1 MSKAVD
7 LLRETKSPIAIEL
20 ACTLG
25 EWWFNSKEYEK
36 TIECMNECVQEHLV
50 DGNDSGAAND
60 LHLIGCAYRE
70 LKNYEKS
77 LEAFKESRALFKKLK
92 EVINVARCDQKIAHC
107 LTELGDAEGALISA
121 QKSLDVFVTAHDHRR
136 ETYSSFEL
144 GKAQIASGQF
154 EEALMTLEN
163 VLENVTESEFKDFE
177 FIIDIERKIAI
188 TLRKLDRDIEAD
200 KKIEERVIELQKTVN
215 IKGFRPGKAP
225 VDLLKKQFAQALY
238 GEVLEK
244 ILQDNT
250 YQALNDN
257 KIKPASQPKIEIKSS
272 GEDKDLEYTISV
284 EKTPDIKKI
293 ELEKITLT
301 DYKLKIEKKDLDDR
315 INLLAEG
322 QKKYVNKNEGETSI
336 KGDLVVFDFEATV
349 NGKAFEGNKGQKV
362 QIILGKELFIK
373 GFDEQLLTCKS
384 GDKKDVKINLPE
396 NYPNKDLANKTA
408 VFNCKILE
416 VKKSES
422 VVIDDQFA
430 KNLGA
435 KDLSDLKILLEKQL
449 SKEQSSITETI
460 VRKEILDYLDENC
473 KFDLPEDLVK
483 NEQEIVKHSFIH
495 EKAHK
500 DEPHDDHKHGH
511 DHSDIKLT
519 KEEEEDILDISKRRV
534 KLALVLNQ
542 IGEDYKIQVTTQELQ
557 QELQKQMSMYPGQ
570 EKQIRDYYQKNPSEI
585 TRLRGPIYED
595 KIVELVKSKAKVT
608 VKEVNKKE
616 LEELVKDLSSNLK
629 SKSSAKLAK
638 SGDDKLKK
646 DTKSEDKSK
655 STKKI
660 SKK

>member
-1 MSKAVD
+1 MKVTVS
-7 LLRETKSPIAIEL
+7 ETKGL
-20 ACTLG
+20 
-25 EWWFNSKEYEK
+25 K
-36 TIECMNECVQEHLV
+36 TNL
-50 DGNDSGAAND
+50 
-60 LHLIGCAYRE
+60 
-70 LKNYEKS
+70 
-77 LEAFKESRALFKKLK
+77 
-92 EVINVARCDQKIAHC
+92 
-107 LTELGDAEGALISA
+107 
-121 QKSLDVFVTAHDHRR
+121 
-136 ETYSSFEL
+136 
-144 GKAQIASGQF
+144 
-154 EEALMTLEN
+154 N
-163 VLENVTESEFKDFE
+163 VLVKKQE
-177 FIIDIERKIAI
+177 I
-188 TLRKLDRDIEAD
+188 D
-200 KKIEERVIELQKTVN
+200 KKIEERIVELQKTVN

-225 VDLLKKQFAQALY
+225 INLLKKQFAQALY

-293 ELEKITLT
+293 ELEKINLT
-301 DYKLKIEKKDLDDR
+301 DYKLKIEKKDLEER

-322 QKKYVNKNEGETSI
+322 QKKYINKNEGEKSI

-349 NGKAFEGNKGQKV
+349 NGKAFDGNKGEKV

-373 GFDEQLLTCKS
+373 GFDEQILGCKANE
-384 GDKKDVKINLPE
+384 KVNVKINLPE
-396 NYPNKDLANKTA
+396 NYPNKELANKTA
-408 VFNCKILE
+408 IFNCKILD

-511 DHSDIKLT
+511 DHSNIKLT
-519 KEEEEDILDISKRRV
+519 KEEEEDILDISRRRV

-595 KIVELVKSKAKVT
+595 KIVELVKSKAKVI

-616 LEELVKDLSSNLK
+616 LEQLVKDLSSNLK
-629 SKSSAKLAK
+629 SKSSTKSAKISNDK
-638 SGDDKLKK
+638 SKK
-646 DTKSEDKSK
+646 DTKLEDKSK
-655 STKKI
+655 SIKKI

>member
-1 MSKAVD
+1 MKVTVS
-7 LLRETKSPIAIEL
+7 ETKGL
-20 ACTLG
+20 
-25 EWWFNSKEYEK
+25 K
-36 TIECMNECVQEHLV
+36 TNL
-50 DGNDSGAAND
+50 
-60 LHLIGCAYRE
+60 
-70 LKNYEKS
+70 
-77 LEAFKESRALFKKLK
+77 
-92 EVINVARCDQKIAHC
+92 
-107 LTELGDAEGALISA
+107 
-121 QKSLDVFVTAHDHRR
+121 
-136 ETYSSFEL
+136 
-144 GKAQIASGQF
+144 
-154 EEALMTLEN
+154 N
-163 VLENVTESEFKDFE
+163 VLVKKQE
-177 FIIDIERKIAI
+177 I
-188 TLRKLDRDIEAD
+188 D
-200 KKIEERVIELQKTVN
+200 KKIEERVVELQKTVN

-225 VDLLKKQFAQALY
+225 INLLKKQFAQALY

-293 ELEKITLT
+293 ELEKINLT
-301 DYKLKIEKKDLDDR
+301 DYKLKIEKKDLEDR

-322 QKKYVNKNEGETSI
+322 QKKYINKNEGEKSI

-349 NGKAFEGNKGQKV
+349 NGKAFDGNKGEKV

-373 GFDEQLLTCKS
+373 GFDEQILGCKANE
-384 GDKKDVKINLPE
+384 KVNVKINLPE
-396 NYPNKDLANKTA
+396 NYPNKELANKTA
-408 VFNCKILE
+408 IFNCKILD

-511 DHSDIKLT
+511 DHSNIKLT
-519 KEEEEDILDISKRRV
+519 KEEEEDILDISRRRV

-595 KIVELVKSKAKVT
+595 KIVELVKSKAKVI

-629 SKSSAKLAK
+629 SKSSTKSAKISNDK
-638 SGDDKLKK
+638 SKK
-646 DTKSEDKSK
+646 DTKLEDKSK
-655 STKKI
+655 SIKKI

>member
-1 MSKAVD
+1 MKVTVSESKG
-7 LLRETKSPIAIEL
+7 L
-20 ACTLG
+20 
-25 EWWFNSKEYEK
+25 K
-36 TIECMNECVQEHLV
+36 T
-50 DGNDSGAAND
+50 
-60 LHLIGCAYRE
+60 
-70 LKNYEKS
+70 S
-77 LEAFKESRALFKKLK
+77 L
-92 EVINVARCDQKIAHC
+92 
-107 LTELGDAEGALISA
+107 
-121 QKSLDVFVTAHDHRR
+121 
-136 ETYSSFEL
+136 
-144 GKAQIASGQF
+144 
-154 EEALMTLEN
+154 N
-163 VLENVTESEFKDFE
+163 VLVKKQE
-177 FIIDIERKIAI
+177 I
-188 TLRKLDRDIEAD
+188 D
-200 KKIEERVIELQKTVN
+200 KKIEERVIELQKTIN

-322 QKKYVNKNEGETSI
+322 QKKYVNKKEGESSV

-349 NGKAFEGNKGQKV
+349 NSKPFEGNKGQKV

-396 NYPNKDLANKTA
+396 NYPNKELANKTA
-408 VFNCKILE
+408 IFNCKILE

-435 KDLSDLKILLEKQL
+435 KDLNDLKTLLEKQL

-460 VRKEILDYLDENC
+460 VRKEILDHLDENC

-500 DEPHDDHKHGH
+500 DEPHDDQKHGH

-519 KEEEEDILDISKRRV
+519 K
-534 KLALVLNQ
+534 
-542 IGEDYKIQVTTQELQ
+542 
-557 QELQKQMSMYPGQ
+557 
-570 EKQIRDYYQKNPSEI
+570 
-585 TRLRGPIYED
+585 
-595 KIVELVKSKAKVT
+595 
-608 VKEVNKKE
+608 KK
-616 LEELVKDLSSNLK
+616 K
-629 SKSSAKLAK
+629 
-638 SGDDKLKK
+638 
-646 DTKSEDKSK
+646 T
-655 STKKI
+655 I
-660 SKK
+660 F

>member
-1 MSKAVD
+1 MKVTVS
-7 LLRETKSPIAIEL
+7 ETKGL
-20 ACTLG
+20 
-25 EWWFNSKEYEK
+25 K
-36 TIECMNECVQEHLV
+36 TNL
-50 DGNDSGAAND
+50 
-60 LHLIGCAYRE
+60 
-70 LKNYEKS
+70 
-77 LEAFKESRALFKKLK
+77 
-92 EVINVARCDQKIAHC
+92 
-107 LTELGDAEGALISA
+107 
-121 QKSLDVFVTAHDHRR
+121 
-136 ETYSSFEL
+136 
-144 GKAQIASGQF
+144 
-154 EEALMTLEN
+154 N
-163 VLENVTESEFKDFE
+163 VLVKKQE
-177 FIIDIERKIAI
+177 I
-188 TLRKLDRDIEAD
+188 D
-200 KKIEERVIELQKTVN
+200 KKIEERVVDLQKTVN

-225 VDLLKKQFAQALY
+225 INLLKKQFAQALY

-293 ELEKITLT
+293 ELEKINLT
-301 DYKLKIEKKDLDDR
+301 DYKLKIEKKDLEER

-322 QKKYVNKNEGETSI
+322 QKKYINKNEGEKSI

-349 NGKAFEGNKGQKV
+349 NGKAFDGNKGEKV

-373 GFDEQLLTCKS
+373 GFDEQILGCKANE
-384 GDKKDVKINLPE
+384 KVNVKINLPE
-396 NYPNKDLANKTA
+396 NYPNKELANKTA
-408 VFNCKILE
+408 IFNCKILD

-511 DHSDIKLT
+511 DHSNIKLT
-519 KEEEEDILDISKRRV
+519 KEEEEDILDISRRRV

-557 QELQKQMSMYPGQ
+557 QELQKQISMYPGQ

-595 KIVELVKSKAKVT
+595 KIVELVKSKAKVI

-629 SKSSAKLAK
+629 SKSSTKSAKISNDK
-638 SGDDKLKK
+638 SKK
-646 DTKSEDKSK
+646 DTKLEDKSK
-655 STKKI
+655 SIKKI

>member
-1 MSKAVD
+1 MKVTVS
-7 LLRETKSPIAIEL
+7 ETKGL
-20 ACTLG
+20 
-25 EWWFNSKEYEK
+25 K
-36 TIECMNECVQEHLV
+36 TNL
-50 DGNDSGAAND
+50 
-60 LHLIGCAYRE
+60 
-70 LKNYEKS
+70 
-77 LEAFKESRALFKKLK
+77 
-92 EVINVARCDQKIAHC
+92 
-107 LTELGDAEGALISA
+107 
-121 QKSLDVFVTAHDHRR
+121 
-136 ETYSSFEL
+136 
-144 GKAQIASGQF
+144 
-154 EEALMTLEN
+154 N
-163 VLENVTESEFKDFE
+163 VLVKKQE
-177 FIIDIERKIAI
+177 I
-188 TLRKLDRDIEAD
+188 D
-200 KKIEERVIELQKTVN
+200 KKIEERVVELQKTVN

-225 VDLLKKQFAQALY
+225 INLLKKQFAQALY

-293 ELEKITLT
+293 ELEKINLT
-301 DYKLKIEKKDLDDR
+301 DYKLKIEKKDLEER

-322 QKKYVNKNEGETSI
+322 QKKYINKNEGEKSI

-349 NGKAFEGNKGQKV
+349 NGKAFDGNKGEKV

-373 GFDEQLLTCKS
+373 GFDEQILGCKANE
-384 GDKKDVKINLPE
+384 KVNVKINLPE
-396 NYPNKDLANKTA
+396 NYPNKELANKTA
-408 VFNCKILE
+408 IFNCKILD

-511 DHSDIKLT
+511 DHSNIKLT
-519 KEEEEDILDISKRRV
+519 KEEEEDILDISRRRV

-557 QELQKQMSMYPGQ
+557 QELQKQISMYPGQ

-595 KIVELVKSKAKVT
+595 KIVELVKSKAKVI

-616 LEELVKDLSSNLK
+616 LEQLVKDLSSNLK
-629 SKSSAKLAK
+629 SKSSTKSAKISNDK
-638 SGDDKLKK
+638 SKK
-646 DTKSEDKSK
+646 DTKLEDKSK
-655 STKKI
+655 SIKKI

>member
-1 MSKAVD
+1 MKVTVS
-7 LLRETKSPIAIEL
+7 ETKGL
-20 ACTLG
+20 
-25 EWWFNSKEYEK
+25 K
-36 TIECMNECVQEHLV
+36 TNL
-50 DGNDSGAAND
+50 
-60 LHLIGCAYRE
+60 
-70 LKNYEKS
+70 
-77 LEAFKESRALFKKLK
+77 
-92 EVINVARCDQKIAHC
+92 
-107 LTELGDAEGALISA
+107 
-121 QKSLDVFVTAHDHRR
+121 
-136 ETYSSFEL
+136 
-144 GKAQIASGQF
+144 
-154 EEALMTLEN
+154 N
-163 VLENVTESEFKDFE
+163 VLVKKQE
-177 FIIDIERKIAI
+177 I
-188 TLRKLDRDIEAD
+188 D
-200 KKIEERVIELQKTVN
+200 KKIEERVVELQKTVN

-225 VDLLKKQFAQALY
+225 INLLKKQFAQALY

-244 ILQDNT
+244 ILQENT

-293 ELEKITLT
+293 ELEKINLT
-301 DYKLKIEKKDLDDR
+301 DYKLKIEKKDLEER

-322 QKKYVNKNEGETSI
+322 QKKYINKNEGEKSI

-349 NGKAFEGNKGQKV
+349 NGKAFDGNKGEKV

-373 GFDEQLLTCKS
+373 GFDEQILGCKANE
-384 GDKKDVKINLPE
+384 KVNVKINLPE
-396 NYPNKDLANKTA
+396 NYPNKELANKTA
-408 VFNCKILE
+408 IFNCKILD

-511 DHSDIKLT
+511 DHSNIKLT
-519 KEEEEDILDISKRRV
+519 KEEEEDILDISRRRV

-595 KIVELVKSKAKVT
+595 KIVELVKSKAKVI

-629 SKSSAKLAK
+629 SKSSTKSAKISNDK
-638 SGDDKLKK
+638 SKK
-646 DTKSEDKSK
+646 DTKLEDKSK
-655 STKKI
+655 SIKKI

>member
-1 MSKAVD
+1 MLNMKVTVSESK
-7 LLRETKSPIAIEL
+7 
-20 ACTLG
+20 G
-25 EWWFNSKEYEK
+25 
-36 TIECMNECVQEHLV
+36 
-50 DGNDSGAAND
+50 
-60 LHLIGCAYRE
+60 
-70 LKNYEKS
+70 LK
-77 LEAFKESRALFKKLK
+77 
-92 EVINVARCDQKIAHC
+92 IN
-107 LTELGDAEGALISA
+107 L
-121 QKSLDVFVTAHDHRR
+121 
-136 ETYSSFEL
+136 
-144 GKAQIASGQF
+144 
-154 EEALMTLEN
+154 N
-163 VLENVTESEFKDFE
+163 VLVKKQE
-177 FIIDIERKIAI
+177 I
-188 TLRKLDRDIEAD
+188 D
-200 KKIEERVIELQKTVN
+200 KKIEERTVELQKTVS

-225 VDLLKKQFAQALY
+225 IDLLKKQFGQALY
-238 GEVLEK
+238 GEVVEK

-250 YQALNDN
+250 FQALNDN
-257 KIKPASQPKIEIKSS
+257 KIKPAGQPKIEIKSS

-284 EKTPDIKKI
+284 EKSPEIKKI
-293 ELEKITLT
+293 ELDKIALT

-322 QKKYVNKNEGETSI
+322 QKKHVNKKEGETSV

-349 NGKAFEGNKGQKV
+349 NGKAFEGNKGEKV

-373 GFDEQLLTCKS
+373 GFDEQLLVCKA
-384 GDKKDVKINLPE
+384 GDKVNVKINLPE
-396 NYPNKDLANKTA
+396 NYPNKELANKTA
-408 VFNCKILE
+408 IFNCKIIE

-435 KDLSDLKILLEKQL
+435 KDLIDLKTLLEKQL
-449 SKEQSSITETI
+449 SREQSSITETI
-460 VRKEILDYLDENC
+460 VRKEILDYLDKNC
-473 KFDLPEDLVK
+473 KFDLPEDMVK
-483 NEQEIVKHSFIH
+483 NEQEIVRHSFIH

-519 KEEEEDILDISKRRV
+519 KEEENDVLDISTRRV

-542 IGEDYKIQVTTQELQ
+542 IGEDYKVQVTTQELQ

-595 KIVELVKSKAKVT
+595 KIVELVKSKAKIT

-616 LEELVKDLSSNLK
+616 LEELVKELSSDLK
-629 SKSSAKLAK
+629 SKSSK
-638 SGDDKLKK
+638 SSDDKSKK
-646 DTKSEDKSK
+646 ETKSEDKSK
-655 STKKI
+655 SSKKI

>member
-1 MSKAVD
+1 MKVTVS
-7 LLRETKSPIAIEL
+7 ETKGL
-20 ACTLG
+20 
-25 EWWFNSKEYEK
+25 K
-36 TIECMNECVQEHLV
+36 TNL
-50 DGNDSGAAND
+50 
-60 LHLIGCAYRE
+60 
-70 LKNYEKS
+70 
-77 LEAFKESRALFKKLK
+77 
-92 EVINVARCDQKIAHC
+92 
-107 LTELGDAEGALISA
+107 
-121 QKSLDVFVTAHDHRR
+121 
-136 ETYSSFEL
+136 
-144 GKAQIASGQF
+144 
-154 EEALMTLEN
+154 N
-163 VLENVTESEFKDFE
+163 VLVKKQE
-177 FIIDIERKIAI
+177 I
-188 TLRKLDRDIEAD
+188 D
-200 KKIEERVIELQKTVN
+200 KKIEERVVELQKTVN

-225 VDLLKKQFAQALY
+225 INLLKKQFAQALY

-293 ELEKITLT
+293 ELEKINLT
-301 DYKLKIEKKDLDDR
+301 DYKLKIEKKDLEER

-322 QKKYVNKNEGETSI
+322 QKKYINKNEGEKSI

-349 NGKAFEGNKGQKV
+349 NGKAFNGNKGEKV

-373 GFDEQLLTCKS
+373 GFDEQILGCKANE
-384 GDKKDVKINLPE
+384 KVNVKINLPE
-396 NYPNKDLANKTA
+396 NYPNKELANKTA
-408 VFNCKILE
+408 IFNCKILD

-511 DHSDIKLT
+511 DHSNIKLT
-519 KEEEEDILDISKRRV
+519 KEEEEDILDISRRRV

-595 KIVELVKSKAKVT
+595 KIVELVKSKAKVI

-629 SKSSAKLAK
+629 SKSSTKSAKISNDK
-638 SGDDKLKK
+638 SKK
-646 DTKSEDKSK
+646 DTKLEDKSK
-655 STKKI
+655 SIKKI

>member
-1 MSKAVD
+1 MLNMKVTVSESK
-7 LLRETKSPIAIEL
+7 
-20 ACTLG
+20 G
-25 EWWFNSKEYEK
+25 
-36 TIECMNECVQEHLV
+36 
-50 DGNDSGAAND
+50 
-60 LHLIGCAYRE
+60 
-70 LKNYEKS
+70 LK
-77 LEAFKESRALFKKLK
+77 
-92 EVINVARCDQKIAHC
+92 IN
-107 LTELGDAEGALISA
+107 L
-121 QKSLDVFVTAHDHRR
+121 
-136 ETYSSFEL
+136 
-144 GKAQIASGQF
+144 
-154 EEALMTLEN
+154 N
-163 VLENVTESEFKDFE
+163 VLVKKQE
-177 FIIDIERKIAI
+177 I
-188 TLRKLDRDIEAD
+188 D
-200 KKIEERVIELQKTVN
+200 KKIEERTVELQKTVS

-225 VDLLKKQFAQALY
+225 IDLLKKQFGQALY
-238 GEVLEK
+238 GEVVEK

-250 YQALNDN
+250 FQALNDN
-257 KIKPASQPKIEIKSS
+257 KIKPAGQPKIEIKSS

-284 EKTPDIKKI
+284 EKSPEIKKI
-293 ELEKITLT
+293 ELDKIALT

-322 QKKYVNKNEGETSI
+322 QKKYVNKKEGETSV

-349 NGKAFEGNKGQKV
+349 NGKAFEGNKGEKV

-373 GFDEQLLTCKS
+373 GFDEQLLVCKA
-384 GDKKDVKINLPE
+384 GDKVNVKINLPE
-396 NYPNKDLANKTA
+396 NYPNKELANKTA
-408 VFNCKILE
+408 IFNCKIIE

-435 KDLSDLKILLEKQL
+435 KDLNDLKTLLEKQL
-449 SKEQSSITETI
+449 SREQSSITETI
-460 VRKEILDYLDENC
+460 VRKEILDYLDKNC
-473 KFDLPEDLVK
+473 KFDLPEDMVK
-483 NEQEIVKHSFIH
+483 NEQEIVRHSFIH

-519 KEEEEDILDISKRRV
+519 KEEENDVLDISTRRV

-542 IGEDYKIQVTTQELQ
+542 IGEDYKVQVTTQELQ

-595 KIVELVKSKAKVT
+595 KIVELVKSKAKIT

-616 LEELVKDLSSNLK
+616 LEELVKELSSDLK
-629 SKSSAKLAK
+629 SKSSK
-638 SGDDKLKK
+638 SSDDKSKK
-646 DTKSEDKSK
+646 ETKSEDKSK
-655 STKKI
+655 SSKKI

>member
-1 MSKAVD
+1 
-7 LLRETKSPIAIEL
+7 
-20 ACTLG
+20 
-25 EWWFNSKEYEK
+25 
-36 TIECMNECVQEHLV
+36 
-50 DGNDSGAAND
+50 
-60 LHLIGCAYRE
+60 
-70 LKNYEKS
+70 
-77 LEAFKESRALFKKLK
+77 
-92 EVINVARCDQKIAHC
+92 
-107 LTELGDAEGALISA
+107 
-121 QKSLDVFVTAHDHRR
+121 
-136 ETYSSFEL
+136 
-144 GKAQIASGQF
+144 
-154 EEALMTLEN
+154 
-163 VLENVTESEFKDFE
+163 
-177 FIIDIERKIAI
+177 
-188 TLRKLDRDIEAD
+188 
-200 KKIEERVIELQKTVN
+200 
-215 IKGFRPGKAP
+215 
-225 VDLLKKQFAQALY
+225 
-238 GEVLEK
+238 
-244 ILQDNT
+244 
-250 YQALNDN
+250 
-257 KIKPASQPKIEIKSS
+257 
-272 GEDKDLEYTISV
+272 
-284 EKTPDIKKI
+284 
-293 ELEKITLT
+293 
-301 DYKLKIEKKDLDDR
+301 
-315 INLLAEG
+315 LAEG

-629 SKSSAKLAK
+629 SKSSAKSAK
-638 SGDDKLKK
+638 SVDDKSKK

>member
-1 MSKAVD
+1 MKVTVS
-7 LLRETKSPIAIEL
+7 ETKGL
-20 ACTLG
+20 
-25 EWWFNSKEYEK
+25 K
-36 TIECMNECVQEHLV
+36 TNL
-50 DGNDSGAAND
+50 
-60 LHLIGCAYRE
+60 
-70 LKNYEKS
+70 
-77 LEAFKESRALFKKLK
+77 
-92 EVINVARCDQKIAHC
+92 
-107 LTELGDAEGALISA
+107 
-121 QKSLDVFVTAHDHRR
+121 
-136 ETYSSFEL
+136 
-144 GKAQIASGQF
+144 
-154 EEALMTLEN
+154 N
-163 VLENVTESEFKDFE
+163 VLVKKQE
-177 FIIDIERKIAI
+177 I
-188 TLRKLDRDIEAD
+188 D
-200 KKIEERVIELQKTVN
+200 KKIEERVVELQKTVN

-225 VDLLKKQFAQALY
+225 INLLKKQFAQALY

-293 ELEKITLT
+293 ELEKINLT
-301 DYKLKIEKKDLDDR
+301 DYKLKIEKKDLEER

-322 QKKYVNKNEGETSI
+322 QKKYINKNEGEKSI

-349 NGKAFEGNKGQKV
+349 NGKAFDGNKGEKV

-373 GFDEQLLTCKS
+373 GFDEQILGCKANE
-384 GDKKDVKINLPE
+384 KVNVKINLPE
-396 NYPNKDLANKTA
+396 NYPNKELANKTA
-408 VFNCKILE
+408 IFNCKILD

-511 DHSDIKLT
+511 DHSNIKLT
-519 KEEEEDILDISKRRV
+519 KEEEEDILDISRRRV

-595 KIVELVKSKAKVT
+595 KIVELVKSKAKVI

-616 LEELVKDLSSNLK
+616 LEQLVKDLSSNLK
-629 SKSSAKLAK
+629 SKSSTKSAKISNDK
-638 SGDDKLKK
+638 SKK

-655 STKKI
+655 SIKKI